1 MRRAVLFCNGEIN
14 DMAYHKSLLKE
25 NDILIAVDGG
35 GDYCERMGVVPAVAV
50 GDFDSLSEKTKA
62 SFEKNQVRMVPF
74 PPEKDYI
81 DMVLGIEEA
90 RQCGADEILILGALG
105 GRRVDMLL
113 GNVLALA
120 GYDLPIQI
128 ENEHSR
134 IRFLKEG
141 ETLCLCGSV
150 GDYVS
155 LLPLSD
161 ELSTGVSDGL
171 KYPLVGLTFHR
182 GETRSISNELER
194 ETAMICIEKGN
205 AIVVLQKR

>member
-1 MRRAVLFCNGEIN
+1 MLRAVLFCNGEIC
-14 DMAYHKSLLKE
+14 DIAYHQSLLKK
-25 NDILIAVDGG
+25 DDFIIAVDGG
-35 GDYCERMGVVPAVAV
+35 GDYCERMGVVPAVVV
-50 GDFDSLSEKTKA
+50 GDFDSLSEKTRA
-62 SFEKNQVRMVPF
+62 SFEKNQVRMVSF

-81 DMVLGIEEA
+81 DMVLGVEEA

-141 ETLCLCGSV
+141 ETLRLCGSV

-171 KYPLVGLTFHR
+171 KYPLAGLTFRR
-182 GETRSISNELER
+182 GETRSISNELEG
-194 ETAMICIEKGN
+194 ETAIIRIEKGN